1 MAGIII
7 LDEDM
12 QPECQYSNVGLD
24 YDAWKELIQV
34 KKSAEITKYSKK
46 IYAERIQKNEKWYD
60 LAAIS
65 RTDSP
70 GVVFCYCYQDTDR
83 LTDSYAAV
91 NNLLAGY
98 AMDMNGTLFIAADDK
113 IYGTNDAQYENCQ
126 TTEIPVIQELRS
138 TELSD
143 NLVYFTS
150 DGHRYCG
157 GKGRYRDYI
166 YTYIIHRK
174 KCLRQHAG
182 QFFWHYVFPCLSG
195 QLQRWQE
202 INPGGFICGN

>member
-24 YDAWKELIQV
+24 YDAWKELIRD
-34 KKSAEITKYSKK
+34 KKISEITKYSKK

-113 IYGTNDAQYENCQ
+113 IYGTKMHNTRIVKPRKFRLYRNYVPQNSQIIWYILQVTD
-126 TTEIPVIQELRS
+126 TVIVAEKDD
-138 TELSD
+138 T
-143 NLVYFTS
+143 
-150 DGHRYCG
+150 GII
-157 GKGRYRDYI
+157 I